1 MTESHQTKQGVLYLI
16 ICAAPPAQCMQDFIT
31 NAQAAGWDVCV
42 IATPQATRFIN
53 MPELANLTGHIVR
66 SDYKLPG
73 EADPLPKA
81 DVIVVLPATFNTLNK
96 WVLGIGDTLATSIL
110 CESLGRGSPPIIAVP
125 YLKLDLANHP
135 AFHKSIALLKEY
147 GVHILY
153 EPEKYPSPLLMP
165 WEVILDEAQMAF
177 SDVK

>member
-1 MTESHQTKQGVLYLI
+1 MTESHQIKQRVLYLI
-16 ICAAPPAQCMQDFIT
+16 ICAAPPAQHMPDFIT
-31 NAQAAGWDVCV
+31 NAQAIGWDVCV

-53 MPELANLTGHIVR
+53 MSELTDLTGHVVR

-96 WVLGIGDTLATSIL
+96 WALGIGDTLATSIL
-110 CESLGRGSPPIIAVP
+110 CESLGRVETPIIAVP

-135 AFHKSIALLKEY
+135 AFLKNITLLKEY

-153 EPEKYPSPLLMP
+153 DPEKYPSPLIIP
-165 WEVILDEAQMAF
+165 WQVILDEVQR
-177 SDVK
+177 V

>member
-1 MTESHQTKQGVLYLI
+1 MTESHQTRKILYLI
-16 ICAAPPAQCMQDFIT
+16 ICAAPPAQRMPDFII

-53 MPELANLTGHIVR
+53 VPELTTLTGHVVR

-96 WVLGIGDTLATSIL
+96 WALGIGDTLATSIL
-110 CESLGRGSPPIIAVP
+110 CECLGRGSPPVIAVP

-135 AFHKSIALLKEY
+135 AFYKNITLLKEY
-147 GVHILY
+147 GVHVLY
-153 EPEKYPSPLLMP
+153 EPEQYPSPLLMP
-165 WEVILDEAQMAF
+165 WKVILDEVQRV
-177 SDVK
+177 SSTVK